1 MQEEMPGKGCC
12 TNQPV
17 ADLLSCYTSFIG
29 AEVFLV
35 KADTQYV
42 EFPKHSHTAGSNFQN
57 DASYLTFS
65 AHLLLVHTYY

>member
-1 MQEEMPGKGCC
+1 MWEEMPGKGCC

-29 AEVFLV
+29 SAVFLV

-42 EFPKHSHTAGSNFQN
+42 EFPKHSHTAGSIKFFRMM
-57 DASYLTFS
+57 LHT
-65 AHLLLVHTYY
+65 LLLVHTYF